1 MTAATTIMD
10 TNLSNALDRLSRGLD
25 RVAGR
30 LCDLDDAGRAVA
42 LERLRRV
49 GADLSA
55 VVAEL
60 ERGSTSAEPA
70 ASH

>member
-1 MTAATTIMD
+1 MTAGEKMD
-10 TNLSNALDRLSRGLD
+10 SQLSDTLDHLSRSLD

-30 LCDLDDAGRAVA
+30 LCDLDDAGRALA

-55 VVAEL
+55 VVSEL
-60 ERGSTSAEPA
+60 ERGSTPAEPA